1 MSPQI
6 QNPSVSERLLPQNI
20 EAEMAVLGAMLIDEN
35 AASIVFETLQQDSF
49 YKNSHRKIF
58 ECILDLYNA
67 GQPIDLLTLQE
78 VLNKKNLLEEV
89 GGVSYIANVA
99 NFVPTAANVEYH
111 AKIVKEKAIMRSLI
125 ETSTMVAMEGYK
137 GEREADNLLDWAEKL
152 FFDIAAKRIKV
163 GFKALRELIGDSMK
177 MIESLYQRKVH
188 ITGLST
194 GFVDLDEM
202 TAGLQPS
209 DLIII
214 AGRPSMGKS
223 SFACNIA
230 EHIAIYEK
238 KPVAVFSLEMS
249 KEQLVQ
255 RFLCSHAKID
265 IQKVRSGFLS
275 DASWANLTSAAGKL
289 YETPIF
295 IDDTPGISVLELRA
309 KARRLFLQHHIKLI
323 IVDYLQLMRSSAKVE
338 NRQQEISEISQ
349 SLKALAKELN
359 IPVVAVSQL
368 SRAPERR
375 EDFKPRLSDLRES
388 GAIEQD
394 ADVVML
400 IFREEL
406 YNQKENN
413 AGLAELSIAKQRNGP
428 TGTIKFTFLK
438 EFTRFESY
446 SRMTE

>member
-20 EAEMAVLGAMLIDEN
+20 EAEMAVLGAMLIDQN
-35 AASIVFETLQQDSF
+35 AVSIVFENLQQDSF
-49 YKNSHRKIF
+49 YKDSHRKIF
-58 ECILDLYNA
+58 DGILDLYNA
-67 GQPIDLLTLQE
+67 GQPVDILTLQE
-78 VLNKKNLLEEV
+78 VLNKKNLLEGV
-89 GGVSYIANVA
+89 GGVSYLANVA

-137 GEREADNLLDWAEKL
+137 AEMEADSLLDWAEKL
-152 FFDIAAKRIKV
+152 FFEIAARRIKV
-163 GFKALRELIGDSMK
+163 GFKALKELIGDSMK

-238 KPVAVFSLEMS
+238 KPVAIFSLEMS

-309 KARRLFLQHHIKLI
+309 KARRLFLQHNIKLI

-349 SLKALAKELN
+349 SLKALAKELK